1 MASLTCSAGLPLETS
16 AYALTVLIAVAVTM
30 DSEFAS
36 RLIEAW
42 VSVALTSRTL
52 ALLLLPL
59 LPQPAS
65 AAAANAITATRA
77 RNLELSTCLP

>member
-1 MASLTCSAGLPLETS
+1 L
-16 AYALTVLIAVAVTM
+16 AYSLTVLIAVAVTM
-30 DSEFAS
+30 GSEFAS

-42 VSVALTSRTL
+42 VRVALTSRTL
-52 ALLLLPL
+52 AFLSLLPL